1 MLPPPGYA
9 KTSTPITAP
18 LLGRRFFRLYTVGQS
33 ALGFG
38 YADSRFSDP
47 RSPPRFGV
55 AYFGERIETCFVE
68 RIIRDKRNGLDGPL
82 LISQRELDRLMC
94 VEIEVASDVV
104 AIDLVGR
111 NIVRNGIDTDVV
123 GASDQ
128 ALARQWSVAFHAH
141 RFNLAGVLYDSRL
154 IGEPCLAVYD
164 RALHGLKPLQDKPLL
179 QWPRHLAHILRT
191 YNVAIA
197 P

>member
-1 MLPPPGYA
+1 MLPPPSYA
-9 KTSTPITAP
+9 KTSKPITAP

-38 YADSRFSDP
+38 YGASRFSDP
-47 RSPPRFGV
+47 RAPPNFGV
-55 AYFGERIETCFVE
+55 AYFAERIETCFVE
-68 RIIRDKRNGLDGPL
+68 RTVRDKRNGLSGPL
-82 LISQRELDRLMC
+82 LISRNELDSLMC
-94 VEIEVASDVV
+94 AEIEVASDVL

-111 NIVRNGIDTDVV
+111 NIVRNGVHTDVV
-123 GASDQ
+123 GAADQ
-128 ALARQWSVAFHAH
+128 TLARQWSVAFHEH

-154 IGEPCLAVYD
+154 IGEPCLAVYH
-164 RALHGLKPLQDKPLL
+164 RALHGLRLIEDKALL
-179 QWPRHLAHILRT
+179 QWPRHLAHILRI